1 MDRVHRHVD
10 TRRSKLLAQLD
21 QRRGGEEVDGD
32 TRDRRAA
39 LARERLL
46 VLRVVAVLERSLQV
60 ERRLTCGVH

>member
-10 TRRSKLLAQLD
+10 ARRSKLLEQLA
-21 QRRGGEEVDGD
+21 QRRSGEQVNGHV
-32 TRDRRAA
+32 RDRLAA